1 MQPMTGTTDM
11 TGTDTNTDGAQ
22 RQGFR
27 KVLRLRLITI
37 RIRMISAVKWQNLNQ
52 WKWRHHDHQR
62 TNQCDDPKHQ
72 RIMIDVG
79 ASQITCNG
87 INIESRHTNDTL
99 EREGTHAFEAQHKKL
114 MKIIN
119 KYS

>member
-62 TNQCDDPKHQ
+62 VNRSMRRKAPKNYDQCS
-72 RIMIDVG
+72 VL
-79 ASQITCNG
+79 QITCNG
-87 INIESRHTNDTL
+87 ISNEIVPRIMRDIQTL
-99 EREGTHAFEAQHKKL
+99 NQDIQRYAQQD
-114 MKIIN
+114 ICG
-119 KYS
+119 